1 MTNTPLEPRRR
12 DRRRAALALFG
23 LLALTFTGCRAVSST
38 EQRMVSQPSMLFSER
53 PAFVTSVSLL
63 AQTEPGAAAT
73 GGGANS
79 GCTSCR

>member
-1 MTNTPLEPRRR
+1 MTNTPLE
-12 DRRRAALALFG
+12 RACNNLERVALALFG
-23 LLALTFTGCRAVSST
+23 LLALSFTGCRAVSST
-38 EQRMVSQPSMLFSER
+38 EQRLVSQPSMLFSER

-63 AQTEPGAAAT
+63 SQTEPGAAAT

>member
-1 MTNTPLEPRRR
+1 MTNSPLEQPRRSR
-12 DRRRAALALFG
+12 KKPDLALIG
-23 LLALTFTGCRAVSST
+23 LLVLSFTGCRAVT
-38 EQRMVSQPSMLFSER
+38 PAEQRLVSQPSMLFSER

-63 AQTEPGAAAT
+63 AQTEPGAAAS